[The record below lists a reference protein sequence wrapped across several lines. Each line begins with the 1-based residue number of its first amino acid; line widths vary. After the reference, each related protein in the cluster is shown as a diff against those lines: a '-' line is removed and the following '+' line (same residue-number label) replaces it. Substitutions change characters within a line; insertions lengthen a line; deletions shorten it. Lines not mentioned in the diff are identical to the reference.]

1 MGRKDSNS
9 LKLGHWVPG
18 SALSSMR
25 VPHMELPPPGL
36 GWPPAA
42 RGGPVSPMCR
52 WRDGGPTDW
61 LGIICG
67 CGLWQG
73 PVPLWTL
80 FCWILVQG
88 GRQNVSHEQGVRI
101 CRVHLVHQLLQPRSV
116 SRSLVTPGAGRR
128 NPLTFDLWLKAGILL
143 TEVAKLACGA

>member
-1 MGRKDSNS
+1 M
-9 LKLGHWVPG
+9 
-18 SALSSMR
+18 
-25 VPHMELPPPGL
+25 
-36 GWPPAA
+36 
-42 RGGPVSPMCR
+42 SPMCR